1 MFLAS
6 RTLGVTTTAEAYP
19 PFGGL
24 SRNFRVSAGS
34 FVSSRSA
41 VEWYGVVLTGV
52 ASGLA
57 IVLLSAGITFEAPL
71 WGLVAFSAV
80 AFLAERESVFLT
92 RHTQVSVAGLPIL
105 FTAVVYGP
113 LDAMLVGG
121 LALLSDFRRPY
132 ARWTIWTSS
141 RVICGGVAGLAAMAV
156 AGGPASF
163 GRTLLIVGTAA
174 AAYAAADAF
183 FVGVTSHLRR
193 THSFLAALAPM
204 ARLYAVTVPL
214 EASAVAVL
222 AYSYQAVSPWT
233 AAFFFLPALGCQRL
247 LGLYQ
252 EQLNLTD
259 ELRNANARLEQANLS
274 FASALVAAL
283 DARDHYTAGHSAAVA
298 IYARDISVELGLS
311 EDEQGLAHLAGLLHD
326 IGKVGLAPGLLEKTG
341 TLTASERKQME
352 AHAEIGER
360 ILRNVPDYSQVADVV
375 RHHHERFDGGGYPDG
390 ITGSAVPLLSRIL
403 AVADAYSAM
412 TSGRPYREALATN
425 VARHRLRADS
435 GAQFDPR
442 VVEAFERVLARS
454 SHPYRVAAQADFAVS
469 AQWELSVPALASAAA

>member
-1 MFLAS
+1 
-6 RTLGVTTTAEAYP
+6 
-19 PFGGL
+19 
-24 SRNFRVSAGS
+24 
-34 FVSSRSA
+34 
-41 VEWYGVVLTGV
+41 LT
-52 ASGLA
+52 
-57 IVLLSAGITFEAPL
+57 IVLLGAGFTFAAPL
-71 WGLVAFSAV
+71 WGLGALSAV

-113 LDAMLVGG
+113 LDAMLVGA

-132 ARWTIWTSS
+132 ARWLIWTSS
-141 RVICGGVAGLAAMAV
+141 RAVCGAVAGLAGLAV
-156 AGGPASF
+156 ADGTSSF
-163 GRTLLIVGTAA
+163 GRTLLIVGAAA
-174 AAYAAADAF
+174 AAYAGADAF

-193 THSFLAALAPM
+193 THAFFPALVPM

-222 AYSYQAVSPWT
+222 VYSYQSVSPWT

-252 EQLNLTD
+252 EQLHLTD
-259 ELRNANARLEQANLS
+259 ELRDANSRLEQANLS

-298 IYARDISVELGLS
+298 IYARDIAVELGLGE
-311 EDEQGLAHLAGLLHD
+311 EDRRLAHLAGLLHD
-326 IGKVGLAPGLLEKTG
+326 IGKVGLPPGLLEKPG

-352 AHAEIGER
+352 AHSEIGER
-360 ILRNVPDYSQVADVV
+360 ILRNVPDYSEVAEVV

-390 ITGSAVPLLSRIL
+390 IVGAVIPLLSRII

-412 TSGRPYREALATN
+412 TSGRTYRQALSTT
-425 VARHRLRADS
+425 VARDRLRE
-435 GAQFDPR
+435 GAGGQFDPQ

-454 SHPYRVAAQADFAVS
+454 CHTYRVAAQADFAVS
-469 AQWELSVPALASAAA
+469 AQWGLAAPELASAAA